1 MTDYNRTV
9 FLSGFTLFITLIE
22 MFNIGSDCNSLPF
35 LNQSYTLTWE
45 ANINRGTS
53 AHINTFSLNN
63 SLIFWI
69 VVFDILGNIEMSSN
83 AVNDLKFDQP

>member
-22 MFNIGSDCNSLPF
+22 MFNIGSDYNSLPF